1 MLPLRDNVPTRRFP
15 VVTVALI
22 VANVLVFVLYQRA
35 GEGPGFLSSVND
47 LAFRP
52 CEVDDSC
59 ETAGEGPLVTLFTSM
74 FLHGTWLHLLGNM
87 LFLWIF
93 GNNVEDTLGRPR
105 YIAFYVLGGVFAMA
119 TQSAVTLGFGDPAD
133 GAIPNLGASGAIA
146 AVLGAYIV
154 LFPGGRVFTW
164 VIPFFFFEL
173 PALLFL
179 GIWFLLQ
186 LFLGSQSV
194 VAPEQGGGVAFFAH
208 VGGFVFGLL
217 AIRIFSAGRPR
228 PVRPAY

>member
-146 AVLGAYIV
+146 AVLGAYFV
-154 LFPGGRVFTW
+154 LFPGGRVLTLILPVF
-164 VIPFFFFEL
+164 IFPL
-173 PALLFL
+173 PASLFL
-179 GIWFLLQ
+179 GIYFVMQALVGGLSFL
-186 LFLGSQSV
+186 S
-194 VAPEQGGGVAFFAH
+194 PEQGGGVAYFAH
-208 VGGFVFGLL
+208 IGGIVFGILT
-217 AIRIFSAGRPR
+217 IRLFAAGRSR
-228 PVRPAY
+228 SRY

>member
-146 AVLGAYIV
+146 AVLGAYFV
-154 LFPGGRVFTW
+154 LFPRGRVLTLILPVF
-164 VIPFFFFEL
+164 IFPL
-173 PALLFL
+173 PASLLL
-179 GIWFLLQ
+179 GIYFVMQALVGGLSFL
-186 LFLGSQSV
+186 S
-194 VAPEQGGGVAFFAH
+194 PEQGGGVAYFAH
-208 VGGFVFGLL
+208 IGGIVFGILT
-217 AIRIFSAGRPR
+217 IRLFAAGRSR
-228 PVRPAY
+228 SRY

>member
-35 GEGPGFLSSVND
+35 GQGPGFLSSVND

-133 GAIPNLGASGAIA
+133 GAIPNLGASGAIS
-146 AVLGAYIV
+146 AVLGAYFV
-154 LFPGGRVFTW
+154 LFPGGRVLTLILPVF
-164 VIPFFFFEL
+164 IFPL
-173 PALLFL
+173 PASLFL
-179 GIWFLLQ
+179 GIYFVMQALVGGLSFL
-186 LFLGSQSV
+186 S
-194 VAPEQGGGVAFFAH
+194 PEQGGGVAYFAH
-208 VGGFVFGLL
+208 IGGIVFGILT
-217 AIRIFSAGRPR
+217 IRLFAAGRPR
-228 PVRPAY
+228 SRY

>member
-1 MLPLRDNVPTRRFP
+1 VLPLRDNVPTRRFP

-52 CEVDDSC
+52 CEVEESC
-59 ETAGEGPLVTLFTSM
+59 PTAGEGPLVTLFTSM
-74 FLHGTWLHLLGNM
+74 FLHGDWLHLLGNM

-119 TQSAVTLGFGDPAD
+119 TQAAVTIGFGDPAD
-133 GAIPNLGASGAIA
+133 GAIPNLGASGAIS
-146 AVLGAYIV
+146 AVLGAYFV
-154 LFPGGRVFTW
+154 LFPHGRVLTLILPVF
-164 VIPFFFFEL
+164 IFPL
-173 PALLFL
+173 PASLFL
-179 GIWFLLQ
+179 GIYFVMQALVGGLSFL
-186 LFLGSQSV
+186 S
-194 VAPEQGGGVAFFAH
+194 PEQGGGVAYFAH
-208 VGGFVFGLL
+208 IGGIVFGILT
-217 AIRIFSAGRPR
+217 IRLFAAGRPR
-228 PVRPAY
+228 SRY

>member
-1 MLPLRDNVPTRRFP
+1 VLPLRDNVPTRRFP

-93 GNNVEDTLGRPR
+93 GNNVEDTLGQPR

-146 AVLGAYIV
+146 AVLGAYFV
-154 LFPGGRVFTW
+154 LFPRGRVLTLILPVF
-164 VIPFFFFEL
+164 IFPL
-173 PALLFL
+173 PASLFL
-179 GIWFLLQ
+179 GIYFVMQALVGGLSFL
-186 LFLGSQSV
+186 S
-194 VAPEQGGGVAFFAH
+194 PEQGGGVAYFAH
-208 VGGFVFGLL
+208 IGGIVFGILT
-217 AIRIFSAGRPR
+217 IRLFAAGRSR
-228 PVRPAY
+228 SRY

>member
-146 AVLGAYIV
+146 AVLGAYFV
-154 LFPGGRVFTW
+154 LFPRGRVLTLILPVF
-164 VIPFFFFEL
+164 IFPL
-173 PALLFL
+173 PASLFL
-179 GIWFLLQ
+179 GIYFVMQALVGGLSFL
-186 LFLGSQSV
+186 S
-194 VAPEQGGGVAFFAH
+194 PEQGGGVAYFAH
-208 VGGFVFGLL
+208 IGGIVFGILT
-217 AIRIFSAGRPR
+217 IRLFAAGRSR
-228 PVRPAY
+228 SRY

>member
-1 MLPLRDNVPTRRFP
+1 VLPLRDNVPTRRFP

-146 AVLGAYIV
+146 AVLGAYFV
-154 LFPGGRVFTW
+154 LFPRGRVLTLILPVF
-164 VIPFFFFEL
+164 IFPL
-173 PALLFL
+173 PASLFL
-179 GIWFLLQ
+179 GIYFVMQALVGGLSFL
-186 LFLGSQSV
+186 S
-194 VAPEQGGGVAFFAH
+194 PEQGGGVAYFAH
-208 VGGFVFGLL
+208 IGGIVFGILT
-217 AIRIFSAGRPR
+217 IRLFAAGRSR
-228 PVRPAY
+228 SRY